1 MNTDDTTSLRRDWAF
16 GLRFPEP
23 LEAEFRAQYRQ
34 AFRGRM
40 QVMWMGFAVVW
51 LAYSLIDRTVH
62 PDAPAAML
70 VLQSATLVVLAGTA
84 AAISFAPDL
93 GARVH
98 GLTTVSAAI
107 VGVLA
112 ALIFMVRPSPG
123 ISAIFWVIVAIG
135 VMATIFATTLH
146 YTYSV
151 AGSAVSV
158 IAFTI
163 VAFGFSGL
171 EPDSAA
177 VLVAILVLSFTSSL
191 GTTNTIEQYAR
202 QTFAAKCALERQ
214 KEALAEKALQLE
226 ISEGRARDAN
236 LAKSVF
242 LSNMSHE
249 LRTPLNAVLG
259 FAQLTEQDPSLSP
272 EGRENLRII
281 ERSGDHLLSLIDDVL
296 AISKIEA
303 GRVILNEHV
312 FDPAETLRSVVDMI
326 RVRTDVKG
334 LQLLVMV
341 DEMPPRVIGDEGK
354 LRQVFVNLLGN
365 AVKFTETGGI
375 GVRAGWTGTALVV
388 EIEDTGAGI
397 AADEI
402 EGLFEAFA
410 QSESGRRSKEGTG
423 LGLAI
428 SRSFIRLMGGDI
440 RVASEPNRGTT
451 FTVEVPLLQT
461 DVTAV
466 EEKPRRV
473 VRLSESQ
480 PVYRVLVVDDTVENR
495 LLLTRLLVPVGF
507 DVREAADGTQA
518 VETWKAW
525 QPDLIFMDMRMP
537 VMDGYAATERIRA
550 VSTEHRT
557 SIIALTASAFQHDRE
572 RILASGCDDFVT
584 KPFRVATIF
593 EKLTEHLGAQFV
605 YAEAEPVPEDAA
617 NGGPL
622 GPDRFADVP
631 VELTSQ
637 LRTALEIGDPEAAK
651 TSIDRIL
658 ERNEALGLELRRLV
672 RAYRFDD
679 IIAAIGDS

>member
-1 MNTDDTTSLRRDWAF
+1 MTTDALTSLHRDWAF
-16 GLRFPEP
+16 GLRFADPI
-23 LEAEFRAQYRQ
+23 EAEFRAQYRK

-40 QVMWMGFAVVW
+40 QVMWIMFAVVW
-51 LAYSLIDRTVH
+51 LAYALIDRSLN
-62 PDAPAAML
+62 PDAPAAMP
-70 VLQSATLVVLAGTA
+70 VLQLTLLAVLAGTA
-84 AAISFAPDL
+84 AAISFAPGI

-98 GLTTVSAAI
+98 ALTTISAAV
-107 VGVLA
+107 VGILA

-123 ISAIFWVIVAIG
+123 ISAIFWAIVAIG
-135 VMATIFATTLH
+135 VMSTIFATTLH

-158 IAFTI
+158 AAFAI

-171 EPDSAA
+171 EPGSAA
-177 VLVAILVLSFTSSL
+177 VLVSVLVASFASSL

-202 QTFAAKCALERQ
+202 QTFAAKVALERQ

-226 ISEGRARDAN
+226 ISEARARDAN
-236 LAKSVF
+236 RAKSVF

-259 FAQLTEQDPSLSP
+259 FAQLTEQDPSLST
-272 EGRENLRII
+272 EARENLRII

-334 LQLLVMV
+334 LQLLVMI
-341 DEMPPRVIGDEGK
+341 DEMPLRVIGDEGK

-375 GVRAGWTGTALVV
+375 GVRAEWTGTALVV

-402 EGLFEAFA
+402 DGLFEAFA
-410 QSESGRRSKEGTG
+410 QSESGRRSTEGTG

-440 RVASEPNRGTT
+440 RVESERNRGTT
-451 FTVEVPLLQT
+451 FTVEVPLL
-461 DVTAV
+461 VTEV
-466 EEKPRRV
+466 TESEEKPRRV
-473 VRLSESQ
+473 VRLADGQ
-480 PVYRVLVVDDTVENR
+480 PAYRVLVVDDTAENR
-495 LLLTRLLVPVGF
+495 LLLTRLLAPLGF
-507 DVREAADGTQA
+507 QLREAADGAQA
-518 VETWKAW
+518 VESWKQW
-525 QPDLIFMDMRMP
+525 KPDLIFMDMRMP
-537 VMDGYAATERIRA
+537 VMDGYAATERICELA
-550 VSTEHRT
+550 TDHR
-557 SIIALTASAFQHDRE
+557 SKIIALTASAFQHDRE

-593 EKLTEHLGAQFV
+593 EKLAEHLGAEFV
-605 YAEAEPVPEDAA
+605 YGEADAPAEAAS
-617 NGGPL
+617 NGGALRPERL
-622 GPDRFADVP
+622 ASVPAD
-631 VELTSQ
+631 LTGQ

-658 ERNEALGLELRRLV
+658 EMDEPLGLELRRLV
-672 RAYRFDD
+672 RAYRYDE
-679 IIAAIGDS
+679 ILSAIDES

>member
-40 QVMWMGFAVVW
+40 QALWIMFAVVW
-51 LAYSLIDRTVH
+51 LVYVLFDRTVH
-62 PDAPAAML
+62 PDAPRAML
-70 VLQSATLVVLAGTA
+70 VLQMATLAVLAGTA
-84 AAISFAPDL
+84 AALSFAPGL
-93 GARVH
+93 GTRVH
-98 GLTTVSAAI
+98 ALTTVSSAV
-107 VGVLA
+107 VGILA
-112 ALIFMVRPSPG
+112 ALIFMLRPSPG
-123 ISAIFWVIVAIG
+123 ISAIFWAIVAIG

-151 AGSAVSV
+151 AGSAVS
-158 IAFTI
+158 ILAFTT
-163 VAFGFSGL
+163 VAFGFAGL
-171 EPDSAA
+171 EPGAAA
-177 VLVAILVLSFTSSL
+177 VLVAILVGSFVSSL

-226 ISEGRARDAN
+226 ISEAKARDAN
-236 LAKSVF
+236 RAKSVF

-259 FAQLTEQDPSLSP
+259 FAQLTEQDPSLSS

-303 GRVILNEHV
+303 GRVILNEHI

-334 LQLLVMV
+334 LQLIVTI
-341 DEMPPRVIGDEGK
+341 DEMPRRVIGDEGK

-375 GVRAGWTGTALVV
+375 GVRAQWTGTALVV

-402 EGLFEAFA
+402 GGLFEAFA
-410 QSESGRRSKEGTG
+410 QSESGRRSTEGTG

-440 RVASEPNRGTT
+440 RVESERSRGTT
-451 FTVEVPLLQT
+451 FTVEVPLLVT
-461 DVTAV
+461 EVTAL
-466 EEKPRRV
+466 EEKSRRV
-473 VRLSESQ
+473 VRLATGQ
-480 PVYRVLVVDDTVENR
+480 PAYRVLVVDDTAENR
-495 LLLTRLLVPVGF
+495 LLLTRLLAPIGF
-507 DVREAADGTQA
+507 EVREAVDGSEA
-518 VETWKAW
+518 VESWKQW

-537 VMDGYAATERIRA
+537 VMDGYAATEQIRSLSA
-550 VSTEHRT
+550 DHRT
-557 SIIALTASAFQHDRE
+557 RIIALTASAFQHDRE

-593 EKLTEHLGAQFV
+593 EKLAEHLGAEFV
-605 YAEAEPVPEDAA
+605 YGEADPVAEVAP
-617 NGGPL
+617 NGGAL
-622 GPDRFADVP
+622 CPDSFADVP
-631 VELTSQ
+631 ADLTAQ

-658 ERNEALGLELRRLV
+658 EIDEPLGLELRRLV
-672 RAYRFDD
+672 RAYRYDE
-679 IIAAIGDS
+679 IQAAIGES